1 MSFME
6 RVNQGESLA
15 SWLNWLTEP
24 LVVCWSVIMGDL
36 LPSWKGVY
44 WTLPEAF
51 RTGPPS
57 CAVHCMNGWLLAN
70 TGYNNRT
77 TAHASANRRLV
88 FGKWGLIYITIDFM
102 VIPHERQGV
111 SNHRQI
117 DRLPQQLIQP
127 NVKGNNKGPHYW
139 PFVRGIRRSPTD
151 SLHKKASIVQAICEK
166 IRHFGLKAWHFVRL
180 CLWSLLMILDMGPRK
195 FHHVGKM
202 AAILLTPL
210 PENSI
215 FVISP

>member
-1 MSFME
+1 ME

-102 VIPHERQGV
+102 VILHERQGV

-151 SLHKKASIVQAICEK
+151 SLHKKASIVMGKAFPCHVFIMLGLQSKRQTERTLNMLDSIKPDMYVLLSAGLYDELSY
-166 IRHFGLKAWHFVRL
+166 RHRVTG
-180 CLWSLLMILDMGPRK
+180 
-195 FHHVGKM
+195 
-202 AAILLTPL
+202 
-210 PENSI
+210 
-215 FVISP
+215 